1 MPQDLSLVPQKRWI
15 TTEIEINAS
24 SAVVWKV
31 LTDFPGYGSWNPIIR
46 QIEGE
51 LIVGKR
57 LRVFARL
64 PCGLP
69 MVLWPK
75 VLSFGIEQEIRWLGS
90 LLVSGLLDGEHL
102 FMLEPLG
109 EAQVR
114 FVQREVYSGVL
125 LPIIW
130 PWLRSQSLEAFGMMN
145 RAIKAAAERS
155 EDAGTKPLS
164 SCPESPNCVSTEAT
178 NNRHKIDV
186 FRLKGDFSKNWL
198 EIQHVVAALPRNA
211 VIRADKTYF
220 HATFKSRVFQFV
232 DDLELFMNP
241 LNGIISI
248 RSAARTGY
256 WDFGVNRRRVEQL
269 RHALQSRDLIIH
281 P

>member
-1 MPQDLSLVPQKRWI
+1 MPQDVSLLPQKRWI
-15 TTEIEINAS
+15 TTEIEINAP

-31 LTDFPGYGSWNPIIR
+31 LTDFPGYGSWNPSIR
-46 QIEGE
+46 QIEGA

-102 FMLEPLG
+102 FILEPLG

-114 FVQREVYSGVL
+114 FVQREEYSGVL

-130 PWLRSQSLEAFGMMN
+130 PWLRSQGLEAFGIMN
-145 RAIKAAAERS
+145 RALKKAAEH
-155 EDAGTKPLS
+155 
-164 SCPESPNCVSTEAT
+164 SCES
-178 NNRHKIDV
+178 
-186 FRLKGDFSKNWL
+186 
-198 EIQHVVAALPRNA
+198 
-211 VIRADKTYF
+211 
-220 HATFKSRVFQFV
+220 TF
-232 DDLELFMNP
+232 
-241 LNGIISI
+241 
-248 RSAARTGY
+248 
-256 WDFGVNRRRVEQL
+256 
-269 RHALQSRDLIIH
+269 
-281 P
+281 